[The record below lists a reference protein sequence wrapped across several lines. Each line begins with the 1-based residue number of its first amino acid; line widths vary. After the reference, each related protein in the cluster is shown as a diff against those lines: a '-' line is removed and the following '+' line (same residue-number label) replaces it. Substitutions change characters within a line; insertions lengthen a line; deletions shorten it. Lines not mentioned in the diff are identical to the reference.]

1 MMGIKKYLSIF
12 NLNTALVLAL
22 SMLSC
27 YISLHFHLSL
37 YIDFLILGIVVV
49 FPLTFS
55 LRMAFRRREN
65 ALQYLSLFKASL
77 QSLVYAF
84 ETSELKD
91 EKKNELRFIV
101 KNISDELIEYLTGNK
116 TDASMVQHAFHSIYL
131 FTERNKSKIGQT
143 FSLKIFLFITR
154 VNESIEFL
162 LATRRHNIPW
172 GPKAIVLFAIYIFA
186 IFYPIGLLNKIGFD
200 ESFWYVFA
208 MTGVKVF
215 LLISFYNIQ
224 YMLEDPFNQ
233 NSPDGIRINDFRINQ
248 S

>member
-1 MMGIKKYLSIF
+1 MNIKKYLSIF
-12 NLNTALVLAL
+12 NLNTIVALAV

-27 YISLHFHLSL
+27 FISLRFHLSL

-84 ETSELKD
+84 DASELKD
-91 EKKNELRFIV
+91 EKKNELKFIV
-101 KNISDELIEYLTGNK
+101 RNISNELIEYLTGNK
-116 TDASMVQHAFHSIYL
+116 NDASIVQQSFHSIYL

-162 LATRRHNIPW
+162 LATRRHTIPW
-172 GPKAIVLFAIYIFA
+172 GPKAIVLFSIYMFA
-186 IFYPIGLLNKIGFD
+186 IFYPVGLLNKIGFD

-215 LLISFYNIQ
+215 LLISFFNIQ

-233 NSPDGIRINDFRINQ
+233 NSPDGIRMNDFRLNQ

>member
-1 MMGIKKYLSIF
+1 MKKYLSIF
-12 NLNTALVLAL
+12 NWNTVLAL
-22 SMLSC
+22 AVSLLSC
-27 YISLHFHLSL
+27 FIALRFHWSM

-84 ETSELKD
+84 ETSKLKD
-91 EKKNELRFIV
+91 DRKNELKYII
-101 KNISDELIEYLTGNK
+101 KNISDELMEYLAGNK
-116 TDASMVQHAFHSIYL
+116 TDASVVQHAFHSIYT
-131 FTERNKSKIGQT
+131 FAERNREKIGGT

-172 GPKAIVLFAIYIFA
+172 GPKAIVLFAIYMFA
-186 IFYPIGLLNKIGFD
+186 VFYPAGLLDKIGF
-200 ESFWYVFA
+200 EQSFWYVFA
-208 MTGVKVF
+208 MTGTKVF

-233 NSPDGIRINDFRINQ
+233 NSPDGIRINDFRIMHT